1 MNTNKMIQRIFIGL
15 VSFFI
20 LALIGLNIYEYMKV
34 VRPSKTINSE
44 ALINYNTEFG
54 SAQAKENSTAA
65 IASEAKTELS
75 KK

>member
-1 MNTNKMIQRIFIGL
+1 MIQRIFIGL

-44 ALINYNTEFG
+44 ISMSYDTEFG
-54 SAQAKENSTAA
+54 SAQAIEN
-65 IASEAKTELS
+65 
-75 KK
+75 